1 MNNLAE
7 EIEKLSLD
15 LVNIPSVNGT
25 EGEKNIADKIYKYI
39 KEVEY
44 FKRHKQYCFQVPL
57 INDSYERINV
67 FAIIIANNIDVR

>member
-25 EGEKNIADKIYKYI
+25 EGEKI
-39 KEVEY
+39 
-44 FKRHKQYCFQVPL
+44 
-57 INDSYERINV
+57 
-67 FAIIIANNIDVR
+67 